1 LKNFVKVFPKD
12 YKKVLAQGKREAI
25 EVVNNNL

>member
-12 YKKVLAQGKREAI
+12 YKKALAGRKVKEQVSK
-25 EVVNNNL
+25 